1 METESSTSSDE
12 SVEMDHE
19 AMMSEVP
26 GATETLNKGQ
36 RRRIL
41 DAVQKV
47 AESAQEEV
55 RAQRQSRSKI
65 PKRLPGPWRI
75 IEVFTW
81 SCMLSQCAFHHG
93 WEAFEPITI
102 EAGWNLSRAAD
113 QDRAMKYL
121 ESADPDVLMLAWPCG
136 PWSILQNANQRTP
149 TQRRALILK
158 RARSRRTFLAFTRR
172 AVLWQRK
179 RGRIAILENPA
190 TSRAWRTPEI
200 MEAAMGLDDVVFDQ
214 CQVGLKHPTNGKA
227 LKKLTQIS
235 GPEAVV
241 APLQGLKCDGSHE
254 HHPIEGGYRTESG
267 RWAALSE
274 YAGGYPKGLC
284 KLLIRGAEDHLAA
297 TNGTYVE
304 DDMFPSEDEVP
315 EPVDGDDAI
324 HEEEQLADQ
333 DEEFPED
340 VVEQDAS
347 LDDEERR
354 PVSREVKKA
363 VEFVH
368 RQLGHPSR
376 STMLRMM
383 RLSGSTAEAIRYAK
397 RWTCPVCAAK
407 QKPKHPQA
415 STATSRPY
423 GFNHHIHVDLKF
435 VHDTRDKR
443 YAVLSMICL
452 GTLKH
457 DCVMIKTRRSDYIA
471 QKFFRHWIMPYGPPG
486 KITHDQGGEFE
497 QSFAAL
503 LDQMAIPSVVT
514 GAHAPWQ
521 LGVGERHGEILGV
534 MLQAI
539 VQEHSVEGFKGM
551 KLAVAAATS
560 AKNSTVTRE
569 GYTPHQRVYGTEVK
583 WPSLNDEDVG
593 PSFAE
598 AVNTDSEVAR
608 AHQMRT
614 TARIA
619 LIRQDVRE
627 KLRRAIL
634 RKPATSQGPFPS
646 GAQVYFWVPGR
657 GRRYSQTKGSIWR
670 GPGTVLTKELQKR
683 YFISWRGR
691 LLLVAEE
698 NLRLATREEL
708 ALTEPVREEVLDL
721 QGALRDPERSNVF
734 QDLRDIKPPP
744 RRPRRKRKITEGD
757 KAAAPETEERKRA
770 RRMMSGTKSV
780 RQLLGRKRVIR
791 PGEHPRRRV
800 VRRRDAPAVKPV
812 DPEMDSEASPSIAPA
827 EEGEERELPAEP
839 KEQLQVPEVVQESED
854 EEEVPEEPA
863 EAEEEPERTNLRD
876 ELEEM
881 ELEEQNQQEWQEMS
895 PGARRQRLTDDVP
908 GQIKRKMI
916 EREDEDLAFMPEKKQ
931 RVSEGLVTQ
940 VVMGTVEP
948 GPDNQW
954 VSRYELTLLRQ
965 LTGLPLTAARLHR
978 KPRRKFQ
985 RPPKLVGRSRL
996 TIMLGREPAAAFV
1009 TEETSAEVQANPRRK
1024 ASFEWK
1030 GMTMFA
1036 REDHGQVPRNQR
1048 LYPTFL
1054 KTEHG
1059 MYMVNLDYEE
1069 RIAFEEAWTQELKD
1083 ILISEVMV
1091 LKLKQSG
1098 KELDPRVFSP
1108 EEKEKFIQADAREWE
1123 QWVDNGVVRRVPK
1136 EEEHRIPRHKVFKSP
1151 LRMVRVNRTGGTL
1164 LPLVAKSRLVVP
1176 GHLDPGLGMF
1186 RTDAPTTSLT
1196 ATRLVKAV
1204 GAGRG
1209 WHAWS
1214 FDVTTAFLS
1223 GDHTERE
1230 IFVKAPPEG
1239 LPSVRNQP
1247 PVRSLELL
1255 QILKSAYGLT
1265 EAPRLWYLKASRTL
1279 EQTPLR
1285 EMKAARATFVAAEGG
1300 VSWALLALHV
1310 DDGLLMGAKD
1320 DPRVLKLK
1328 EQINQLFKI
1337 KEWKE
1342 PPFTFLGVDFEKTA
1356 DGYKDSMASYVKNI
1370 QVPDLEKKKGE
1381 ASKELLKPADL
1392 TAFRQLVMRL
1402 RWPAQLAMPQML
1414 YSVSSLAQR
1423 VSKATYADYQEAVGL
1438 HKRFL
1443 EEVREG
1449 RAELKYPRLQG
1460 TPFLVTFFDASL
1472 GKEAD
1477 GKSQLGAIHF
1487 LSDTAVEYGPRPAAV
1502 VDFQTSKS
1510 TRVVRSTMAAESA
1523 SLSLAADRHVYTRL
1537 ILDQML
1543 RGVYEVKPTWRT
1555 DCQVGGGL
1563 VTDARSVYD
1572 HMGTTGQ
1579 VPQER
1584 QTMLDLLVAKEL
1596 LESDVMKMFWV
1607 PTHRQY
1613 ADSLT
1618 KKMKDLLW
1626 MEFSRRGMV
1635 SLKETPQ
1642 EKILEEHRKEL
1653 RKGQRQRRKAKFRK
1667 ANEANPEA
1675 APSG

>member
-1 METESSTSSDE
+1 MPRGGHVR
-12 SVEMDHE
+12 SV
-19 AMMSEVP
+19 
-26 GATETLNKGQ
+26 
-36 RRRIL
+36 
-41 DAVQKV
+41 
-47 AESAQEEV
+47 
-55 RAQRQSRSKI
+55 RQSR
-65 PKRLPGPWRI
+65 G
-75 IEVFTW
+75 
-81 SCMLSQCAFHHG
+81 
-93 WEAFEPITI
+93 
-102 EAGWNLSRAAD
+102 
-113 QDRAMKYL
+113 
-121 ESADPDVLMLAWPCG
+121 
-136 PWSILQNANQRTP
+136 QN
-149 TQRRALILK
+149 ILK
-158 RARSRRTFLAFTRR
+158 PPQSPPGHRDLTT
-172 AVLWQRK
+172 
-179 RGRIAILENPA
+179 
-190 TSRAWRTPEI
+190 TSI
-200 MEAAMGLDDVVFDQ
+200 
-214 CQVGLKHPTNGKA
+214 
-227 LKKLTQIS
+227 
-235 GPEAVV
+235 
-241 APLQGLKCDGSHE
+241 
-254 HHPIEGGYRTESG
+254 
-267 RWAALSE
+267 
-274 YAGGYPKGLC
+274 
-284 KLLIRGAEDHLAA
+284 
-297 TNGTYVE
+297 
-304 DDMFPSEDEVP
+304 
-315 EPVDGDDAI
+315 
-324 HEEEQLADQ
+324 
-333 DEEFPED
+333 
-340 VVEQDAS
+340 
-347 LDDEERR
+347 
-354 PVSREVKKA
+354 
-363 VEFVH
+363 
-368 RQLGHPSR
+368 
-376 STMLRMM
+376 
-383 RLSGSTAEAIRYAK
+383 
-397 RWTCPVCAAK
+397 WT
-407 QKPKHPQA
+407 
-415 STATSRPY
+415 SS
-423 GFNHHIHVDLKF
+423 F
-435 VHDTRDKR
+435 VHDVRDKR
-443 YAVLSMICL
+443 YAVMSMLCL

-457 DCVMIKTRRSDYIA
+457 DCVMVKTRRSDYIA

-503 LDQMAIPSVVT
+503 LDQMAIPSAVT

-521 LGVGERHGEILGV
+521 LGVGERHGDILGV
-534 MLQAI
+534 MMQAI
-539 VQEHSVEGFKGM
+539 AQEHNVEGFKEM
-551 KLAVAAATS
+551 KLALAAATS

-569 GYTPHQRVYGTEVK
+569 GYTAHQRVFGTEVK
-583 WPSLNDEDVG
+583 WPSLNDENVG
-593 PSFAE
+593 LSFAE
-598 AVNTDSEVAR
+598 AVNMDSEVSR

-634 RKPATSQGPFPS
+634 RKPAASQGPFPS

-670 GPGTVLTKELQKR
+670 GPATVLTKEQQKR

-698 NLRLATREEL
+698 NLRLATRKEM

-744 RRPRRKRKITEGD
+744 TRPRRRRKITEGD
-757 KAAAPETEERKRA
+757 KAVPETEERKRA
-770 RRMMSGTKSV
+770 RRMMKGTKSV
-780 RQLLGRKRVIR
+780 RNLLKRRRIRKVNAS
-791 PGEHPRRRV
+791 PPPRRERKAEVLSREDV
-800 VRRRDAPAVKPV
+800 VVDSDA
-812 DPEMDSEASPSIAPA
+812 DPSINP
-827 EEGEERELPAEP
+827 EGEDEREEPPAEP
-839 KEQLQVPEVVQESED
+839 EAPRAAPEAEMEEVVRDDD
-854 EEEVPEEPA
+854 EEEEDEP
-863 EAEEEPERTNLRD
+863 PRVDRYDL
-876 ELEEM
+876 LEHIEM
-881 ELEEQNQQEWQEMS
+881 EERGQQEWQEM
-895 PGARRQRLTDDVP
+895 PTEARRQRLTDDLPVSL
-908 GQIKRKMI
+908 KRKLV
-916 EREDEDLAFMPEKKQ
+916 EREDEDLHFMPEKKQ

-948 GPDNQW
+948 GPDNEW

-965 LTGLPLTAARLHR
+965 LTGLPITSARLHR
-978 KPRRKFQ
+978 RPRKKFQ

-996 TIMLGREPAAAFV
+996 TIMLGREPGAAFV
-1009 TEETSAEVQANPRRK
+1009 TEETSKEVQESPRRK
-1024 ASFEWK
+1024 SSFEWK
-1030 GMTMFA
+1030 GMTMFV
-1036 REDHGQVPRNQR
+1036 REEQGQIPRNQR
-1048 LYPTFL
+1048 RYPTYL
-1054 KTEHG
+1054 KTQHG
-1059 MYMVNLDYEE
+1059 MYVVDMDYEE
-1069 RIAFEEAWTQELKD
+1069 RIAFEEAWIQGVKD
-1083 ILISEVMV
+1083 LLISEVMV

-1098 KELDPRVFSP
+1098 KELDPRFFSP
-1108 EEKEKFIQADAREWE
+1108 EEKEKFHQADAREWE

-1136 EEEHRIPRHKVFKSP
+1136 AEEHRAPKHKVFKSP

-1164 LPLVAKSRLVVP
+1164 QPLVAKSRLVVP

-1223 GDHTERE
+1223 GDNTDRE
-1230 IFVKAPPEG
+1230 IFVKAPPGG
-1239 LPSVRNQP
+1239 LPSVKGQP
-1247 PVRSLELL
+1247 PVRPLELL

-1279 EQTPLR
+1279 EQTPLQ
-1285 EMKAARATFVAAEGG
+1285 EMKAARATFVAAENG

-1310 DDGLLMGAKD
+1310 DDGLLMGALD
-1320 DPRVLKLK
+1320 DPRVLKLR

-1342 PPFTFLGVDFEKTA
+1342 PPFTFLGVDFEKTK

-1370 QVPDLEKKKGE
+1370 HVPKVEKKRGE
-1381 ASKELLKPADL
+1381 ASKEPLSPADL

-1423 VSKATYADYQEAVGL
+1423 VAKATYADMEEAMGL
-1438 HKRFL
+1438 HKKFL

-1449 RAELKYPRLQG
+1449 RAELRYPKLQG

-1472 GKEAD
+1472 GKEVD

-1487 LSDTAVEYGPRPAAV
+1487 LSDTGVEYGPRPAAV
-1502 VDFQTSKS
+1502 VDFQTAKS

-1537 ILDQML
+1537 LLDQML

-1563 VTDARSVYD
+1563 VTDARSLYD
-1572 HMGTTGQ
+1572 PVGSTGQ

-1596 LESDVMKMFWV
+1596 LESDVMKIFWV

-1618 KKMKDLLW
+1618 KRMKDLLW
-1626 MEFSRRGMV
+1626 SEFVKRGVV

-1653 RKGQRQRRKAKFRK
+1653 RKGQRQRRKAKFR
-1667 ANEANPEA
+1667 EANGASPGEK
-1675 APSG
+1675 PRG